1 MDVYA
6 NAVRHSLLQR
16 VAAALVLPGG
26 DAASASPAG
35 VHVPGRR
42 ALGGSALGLGL
53 GSGHLR
59 VDTHRP
65 AVTAFRF
72 AVHTVAMF
80 VHPTVRGNVTDA
92 ARQVAV
98 YPIAAAQASGF
109 DDDGS
114 AAADD
119 TDAGVDFNELRRVQQ
134 VGPSRVW
141 GVAGALLCAVWVR
154 VGAVHGCVAARD
166 DAASFAP
173 AARCPVECDA
183 CGTALLHTHSHNC
196 RS

>member
-109 DDDGS
+109 DDGS

-119 TDAGVDFNELRRVQQ
+119 TDAGVDFDELRRVQQ
-134 VGPSRVW
+134 VGFGRVW
-141 GVAGALLCAVWVR
+141 WCSGCLLCAV
-154 VGAVHGCVAARD
+154 
-166 DAASFAP
+166 AS
-173 AARCPVECDA
+173 
-183 CGTALLHTHSHNC
+183 G
-196 RS
+196 